1 MLVVNKRLCWQ
12 LLWQRSLAVSKNLRI
27 GQINITE
34 FKYKYNLNE
43 AVVLCSVGVHIVSE
57 LRAMQERMESSQ
69 LKTYNLTESD
79 MVKNHLCY
87 LYISGPVCIFRVP
100 IIN

>member
-87 LYISGPVCIFRVP
+87 LVCWP
-100 IIN
+100 QNPS